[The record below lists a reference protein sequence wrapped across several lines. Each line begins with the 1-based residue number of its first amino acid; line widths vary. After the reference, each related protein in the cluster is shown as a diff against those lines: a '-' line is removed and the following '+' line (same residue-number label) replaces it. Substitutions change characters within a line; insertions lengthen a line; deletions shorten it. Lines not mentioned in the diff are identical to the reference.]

1 MEGQK
6 KKRRIRG
13 MQKRALAVRLC
24 AALALSGAVSEP
36 WRTAAFA
43 SPEFA
48 YSAEKWASLRD
59 NVLEYGEL
67 ADLIHEYNASVINN
81 RIEYDEYRGKSHDD
95 LKNAYQDA
103 AERLYDASDKMMD
116 ATDEG
121 QEDYGRT
128 AAQSAITRVQAE
140 QSQDMADSMN
150 EDGRVKKLEYEK
162 QEALLVKE
170 AQTVMISY
178 WQKEKELPGLREA
191 LAVAWSQYEAAKTRA
206 ASGMLS
212 EAELLAAR
220 EKAENAQAAILTNEK
235 ERDGLRR
242 ELCVMTGWSYDAMPD
257 IREVPIPDPEE
268 TDAIDWNQ
276 DKERAVEANFT
287 QAANERRFQHT
298 TYGKSQWDVMQ
309 KKVESGR
316 QYIESD
322 VEAKYQLLKQAQAD
336 YIQALG
342 EYELAAANA
351 NAAERRFQLG
361 MISKNQCQEEQKGLA
376 EKQAAKEIAGLS
388 YRQAMENYRWAV
400 NGLAQAEV

>member
-1 MEGQK
+1 M
-6 KKRRIRG
+6 RPPDP
-13 MQKRALAVRLC
+13 VW
-24 AALALSGAVSEP
+24 EP
-36 WRTAAFA
+36 
-43 SPEFA
+43 
-48 YSAEKWASLRD
+48 
-59 NVLEYGEL
+59 
-67 ADLIHEYNASVINN
+67 
-81 RIEYDEYRGKSHDD
+81 
-95 LKNAYQDA
+95 
-103 AERLYDASDKMMD
+103 
-116 ATDEG
+116 
-121 QEDYGRT
+121 
-128 AAQSAITRVQAE
+128 
-140 QSQDMADSMN
+140 
-150 EDGRVKKLEYEK
+150 
-162 QEALLVKE
+162 
-170 AQTVMISY
+170 
-178 WQKEKELPGLREA
+178 PG
-191 LAVAWSQYEAAKTRA
+191 Y
-206 ASGMLS
+206 
-212 EAELLAAR
+212 
-220 EKAENAQAAILTNEK
+220 
-235 ERDGLRR
+235 
-242 ELCVMTGWSYDAMPD
+242 
-257 IREVPIPDPEE
+257 PEE